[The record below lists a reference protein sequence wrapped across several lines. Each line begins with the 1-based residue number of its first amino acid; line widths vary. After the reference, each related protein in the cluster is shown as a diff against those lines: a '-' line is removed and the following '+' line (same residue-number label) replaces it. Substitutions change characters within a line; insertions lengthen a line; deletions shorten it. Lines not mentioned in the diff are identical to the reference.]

1 MDRALNLSLR
11 KFFPRLTC
19 LTSFACRMILS
30 EDEFD
35 KLTAAAGK
43 TLRSL
48 VVHFDYRLPKVL
60 PLFNRL
66 QHLQDLNLVIDQHLP
81 LQSTLDVPCLPA
93 LRHLEMTGKVTDIIF
108 ITIWLA
114 RMPPAKLQVLRIHA
128 TTGLLGINM
137 SHEFFRKHCRN
148 LSTLGLHRISGGIID
163 DVLFLAPRLQYLELS
178 RPDEIMAAAIHL
190 PTSLQEVIFTKR
202 PYHFEVIKNLV
213 KALQQVPM
221 QHCLRIFRYSRVTK
235 FGNPQALLWNEILGP
250 RKCDKWFVE
259 PLRPL
264 RDCLEQLEELNKDFV
279 DESGMSLG
287 KYLASTA
294 EVQPP
299 FES

>member
-1 MDRALNLSLR
+1 
-11 KFFPRLTC
+11 
-19 LTSFACRMILS
+19 MILS

-35 KLTAAAGK
+35 KLTEAAGR

-48 VVHFDYRLPKVL
+48 VVHFDYRIPKIL

-81 LQSTLDVPCLPA
+81 LRSTLDVPCLPA
-93 LRHLEMTGKVTDIIF
+93 LRRLEMTGKETDIIF

-114 RMPPAKLQVLRIHA
+114 RMPPANLQILRIHA
-128 TTGLLGINM
+128 TTGLSINM

-163 DVLFLAPRLQYLELS
+163 DVLFHAPRLQYLELS
-178 RPDEIMAAAIHL
+178 RPDDILAAAIQL
-190 PTSLQEVIFTKR
+190 PTSLQEVVFTKR
-202 PYHFEVIKNLV
+202 PYHFEVIKDLV

-221 QHCLRIFRYSRVTK
+221 QHCLRILRYSRVTK
-235 FGNPQALLWNEILGP
+235 FGNPQALLWDEILGP
-250 RKCDKWFVE
+250 KRRDEWLME
-259 PLRPL
+259 PLKPL
-264 RDCLEQLEELNKDFV
+264 KDCVEQLEELGKDFV

-287 KYLASTA
+287 KYLASTT

-299 FES
+299 LDC